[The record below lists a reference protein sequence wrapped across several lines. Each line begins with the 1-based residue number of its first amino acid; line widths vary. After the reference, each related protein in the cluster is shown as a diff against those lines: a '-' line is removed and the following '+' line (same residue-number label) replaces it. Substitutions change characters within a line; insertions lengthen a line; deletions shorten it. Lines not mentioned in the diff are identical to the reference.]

1 MVTEER
7 QSKTY
12 WTITFVCWW
21 WKEKFFLQQQWSGR
35 GQSLFSL
42 RSSLSKASPI
52 YFSAHC
58 SLFAL
63 CGLKW
68 RLCQTERRA
77 IHSEWGTLTHDESR
91 GSSPSLFCWG
101 WRSSALLRVV
111 PGRESQRTWPGIL
124 QRSWW
129 SAECL
134 LSKCGREFAC
144 KHQIS

>member
-12 WTITFVCWW
+12 WNNNLCLPVV
-21 WKEKFFLQQQWSGR
+21 KR
-35 GQSLFSL
+35 
-42 RSSLSKASPI
+42 KA
-52 YFSAHC
+52 FSAITMNGKRTEFVFFEKLLKQSITNIFLC
-58 SLFAL
+58 SLLSLCPAL
-63 CGLKW
+63 LKW
-68 RLCQTERRA
+68 RLCQTECRA
-77 IHSEWGTLTHDESR
+77 IHSEWGTLTHDESI
-91 GSSPSLFCWG
+91 GSSLSLFCSG

-111 PGRESQRTWPGIL
+111 PGRESQRTWPGISR
-124 QRSWW
+124 RSWW